1 MKKYLT
7 LMISLSLLFFYSSLS
22 FSAIQNLDGRF
33 LVNNSVDLSTKSTG
47 ILSST
52 NGGTGQNNLTNLPLT
67 TPRITT
73 GIKDSNGLNIF
84 TFSPVASAVNY
95 LDIANSITAT
105 NPKITASGT
114 DTNVSL
120 NLVPKGTGTI
130 QANGNGVLNFASAMS
145 VNAAGNITTTSTT
158 DVVAT
163 TMTITPTAG
172 TYIAF
177 FNSNAS
183 FSTNNLTLS
192 YSFYANAVKVTNSE
206 RQFINASTQ
215 NRTSINLHAIIT
227 VSAGQAIDVRWR
239 ISSGTA
245 TMGNRILTLVRV
257 G

>member
-1 MKKYLT
+1 MKSNFIYFSSIFL
-7 LMISLSLLFFYSSLS
+7 LLSYSSICL
-22 FSAIQNLDGRF
+22 SAISTIDGRF
-33 LVNNSVDLSTKSTG
+33 LKNESVDVSTKSTG
-47 ILSST
+47 ILNT
-52 NGGTGQNNLTNLPLT
+52 INGGTGQNNLTNLPLI
-67 TPRITT
+67 TPKITT
-73 GIKDSNGLNIF
+73 GFKDVNGLNIF
-84 TFSPVASAVNY
+84 TFSPVSSAVNY
-95 LDIANSITAT
+95 LDIANSITAN
-105 NPKITASGT
+105 NPSITASGT
-114 DTNVSL
+114 DANISL
-120 NLVPKGTGTI
+120 NFVPKGTGTI